1 MNSKEESCR
10 VLVTLLGGSK
20 NEMGENEEPIRLM
33 TTGELKKTPNGCILR
48 YQESQTDDSDGTVM
62 TQDIVLMM
70 QPGRVSMNR
79 LGDFGTSMVF
89 VKDRRFEG
97 VYRTPYGDMD
107 MALFATRVDVNLGE
121 DRGNVYLE
129 YQLDF
134 AGGFASMHTMQLEY
148 VASDKP
154 C

>member
-1 MNSKEESCR
+1 MSLKDKSR
-10 VLVTLLGGSK
+10 HVLVTLLGAAK
-20 NEMGENEEPIRLM
+20 NERGEAEEPIRLM
-33 TTGELKKTPNGCILR
+33 TTGELKNTPSGAILR
-48 YQESQTDDSDGTVM
+48 YQESQTDDSDGSVM
-62 TQDIVLMM
+62 TQDIILMM

-97 VYRTPYGDMD
+97 VYRTPYGEMD
-107 MALFATRVDVNLGE
+107 MALYATQVDVYLEE
-121 DRGNVYLE
+121 DRGSVYLE

-134 AGGFASMHTMQLEY
+134 AGGFVSMHTMKLEY

>member
-1 MNSKEESCR
+1 MSLKDKSR
-10 VLVTLLGGSK
+10 HVLVTLLGAAK
-20 NEMGENEEPIRLM
+20 NERGEAEEPIRLM
-33 TTGELKKTPNGCILR
+33 TTGELKNTPSGAILR
-48 YQESQTDDSDGTVM
+48 YQESQTDDSDGSVM
-62 TQDIVLMM
+62 TQDIILMM

-97 VYRTPYGDMD
+97 VYRTPYGEMD
-107 MALFATRVDVNLGE
+107 MALYATQVDVHLEE
-121 DRGNVYLE
+121 DRGSVYLE

-134 AGGFASMHTMQLEY
+134 AGGFVSMHTMKLEY

>member
-1 MNSKEESCR
+1 MNMKDKGR
-10 VLVTLLGGSK
+10 HVLVTLLGAAK
-20 NEMGENEEPIRLM
+20 NEQGETEEPIRLM
-33 TTGELKKTPNGCILR
+33 TTGELKATPNGYILR
-48 YQESQTDDSDGTVM
+48 YQESQTDDSDGSVM

-79 LGDFGTSMVF
+79 LGDFRTSMVF

-107 MALFATRVDVNLGE
+107 MALFATQVDVDLGE
-121 DRGNVYLE
+121 DRGGVYLE

>member
-1 MNSKEESCR
+1 MNKKDEGR
-10 VLVTLLGGSK
+10 HVLVTLMGAAK
-20 NEMGENEEPIRLM
+20 NDVGEAEEPIRLM
-33 TTGELKKTPNGCILR
+33 TTGELKATPSGYMLR
-48 YQESQTDDSDGTVM
+48 YQESQTDDSDGSVM
-62 TQDIVLMM
+62 TQDIILLM

-107 MALFATRVDVNLGE
+107 MALYATRVDVELSE
-121 DRGNVYLE
+121 DRGSVYLE

-134 AGGFASMHTMQLEY
+134 AGGFASMHTMRLEY
-148 VASDKP
+148 MASDKP

>member
-1 MNSKEESCR
+1 MSMKDQGRR

-20 NEMGENEEPIRLM
+20 NEMGESEEPIRLM
-33 TTGELKKTPNGCILR
+33 TTGELKKTPSGYILR
-48 YQESQTDDSDGTVM
+48 YQESQTDESDGTVM

-107 MALFATRVDVNLGE
+107 MALFATRVDMNLGE
-121 DRGNVYLE
+121 DKGSVQLE

>member
-1 MNSKEESCR
+1 MDMKDKGRR
-10 VLVTLLGGSK
+10 VLVTLLGAAK
-20 NEMGENEEPIRLM
+20 NEQGESDEPIRLM
-33 TTGELKKTPNGCILR
+33 TTGELKPTPNGYILR
-48 YQESQTDDSDGTVM
+48 YQESQTDDSDGSVM

-79 LGDFGTSMVF
+79 LGEYGTSMVF

-97 VYRTPYGDMD
+97 VYHTPYGDMD
-107 MALFATRVDVNLGE
+107 MALFATRVDVNLDAEHGS
-121 DRGNVYLE
+121 VHLE

-148 VASDKP
+148 AASDKP